1 MFVAS
6 AITRIVFVSLV
17 LRRNLT
23 QQKSPGRP
31 NYLVIILCIFLLL
44 RHTHFSFTQTLTNPI
59 HWSNLSENESKNEKA
74 IFLVYFFPPK
84 LSTATRRINLGQTLW
99 LFQWKEVNRTLEL
112 SKKKTSWYKHTVRCL
127 NNHTRKSGTTANL
140 RRKCAPLKDYIITE
154 VYQKLAA

>member
-23 QQKSPGRP
+23 QHKSPGRP

-84 LSTATRRINLGQTLW
+84 LSTATRRINLVERSESY
-99 LFQWKEVNRTLEL
+99 FRIII
-112 SKKKTSWYKHTVRCL
+112 KKTSWYKHTVRCL
-127 NNHTRKSGTTANL
+127 NNHTHKSGMTANL